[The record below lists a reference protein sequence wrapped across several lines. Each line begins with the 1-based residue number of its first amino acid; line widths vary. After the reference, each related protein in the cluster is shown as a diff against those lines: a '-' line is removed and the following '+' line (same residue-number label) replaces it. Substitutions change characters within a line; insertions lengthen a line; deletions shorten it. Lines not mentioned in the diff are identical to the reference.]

1 MNQHAALPE
10 AGFIRLPQ
18 VLLLI
23 PVSRASWWAGVKA
36 GKYPPGVKI
45 GARTT
50 AWRVSDIRDLIERLS
65 TNEVNDTP
73 KRATAHSKTSSR
85 CENEKLG

>member
-1 MNQHAALPE
+1 MQPQTVPE
-10 AGFIRLPQ
+10 TGFIRLPQ
-18 VLLLI
+18 VLQLI

-50 AWRVSDIRDLIERLS
+50 AWRVADIRDLIERLS
-65 TNEVNDTP
+65 GNEVTDQSVRQRP
-73 KRATAHSKTSSR
+73 QPFR
-85 CENEKLG
+85 G

>member
-1 MNQHAALPE
+1 MQPQTVPE
-10 AGFIRLPQ
+10 TGFIRLPQ
-18 VLLLI
+18 VLQLI

-50 AWRVSDIRDLIERLS
+50 GWRVSDIRDLIERLS
-65 TNEVNDTP
+65 GNEVTDRR
-73 KRATAHSKTSSR
+73 KHRQR
-85 CENEKLG
+85 